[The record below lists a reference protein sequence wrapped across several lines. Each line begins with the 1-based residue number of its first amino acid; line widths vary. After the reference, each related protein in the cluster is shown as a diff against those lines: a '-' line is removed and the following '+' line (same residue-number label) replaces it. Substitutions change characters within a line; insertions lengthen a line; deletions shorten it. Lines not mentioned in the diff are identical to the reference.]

1 MTGSGSTPTPSKREL
16 EKRVED
22 LEDDKDDEEDMTIS
36 EAMWEALTDY
46 YDR

>member
-1 MTGSGSTPTPSKREL
+1 MTSRSRRDI

-22 LEDDKDDEEDMTIS
+22 LEDEADDEEDMTIS

>member
-1 MTGSGSTPTPSKREL
+1 MTPSKRDIERRLDKL
-16 EKRVED
+16 EG
-22 LEDDKDDEEDMTIS
+22 DEGEDMSIQ